1 MDILIWSS
9 FSPQGSV
16 NVRKTH
22 TPEVITF
29 LFQRASLVCVLVKCR
44 LTTLRIVRR
53 RADFFWNVAAIP
65 NNACWCFIHRAP
77 PVALLLANLQ
87 MTHWFLQTK
96 QIARRGSLQCDS
108 EENSSLSTYIV
119 VHEQAHFIFGVASVT
134 VTCVKWAPGP
144 ASGARALA
152 GAPTPARAQLFLP
165 RLTARG

>member
-16 NVRKTH
+16 NVCKNAH
-22 TPEVITF
+22 AGSDN
-29 LFQRASLVCVLVKCR
+29 LSFQRASLVCVLVKCR
-44 LTTLRIVRR
+44 LIVCHTVCIVWL
-53 RADFFWNVAAIP
+53 FWNVAAIA
-65 NNACWCFIHRAP
+65 NNACWCFIHGAP
-77 PVALLLANLQ
+77 SVALLLTNLQ

-96 QIARRGSLQCDS
+96 QIARRGTLQCDS

-134 VTCVKWAPGP
+134 VTCVKWAPWP
-144 ASGARALA
+144 ASGARVLA